1 MKNLIDQFYDVISS
15 ITDAPNLF
23 IEAAGYFLISTLCGK
38 NVRSKLSSS
47 PYELSANDWF
57 MITGSPG
64 VTRKSVVIGHTK
76 RIQKEVLRRVLRKN
90 LMRRDPEDDRP
101 IITIINEVV
110 GSTIIENATP
120 QGLLDH
126 LTSTHEFTPF
136 YSIIAP
142 EFGGIIDQV
151 KEAKYMSG
159 YQSLLSSLYTGE
171 GYSQRMAS
179 TEKVKD
185 KYVSRKRDI
194 PENLYV
200 TALFGMQEPKKY
212 LDASFIEQGLL
223 RRIILLN
230 YEKRER
236 SLPFLDTR
244 RGGQGDDELQ
254 ILKELKSQIY
264 EKTIE
269 YYNVGKILVDPIPG
283 SIAGKI
289 NNQSNE
295 FEKKYTK
302 SKSLID
308 LYRYTMGE
316 HLLKLTMINAIASR
330 SPKQSVDYGYLHL
343 QIEEEDYQK
352 AWNFLS
358 AVLEKSETAISA
370 IGTKHRE
377 RDYVEVKGT
386 LEFVESIVKSYK
398 DGITVK
404 QLINDTN
411 QYSYNLMKIIETL
424 IKAGRIIPV
433 EKRSSDSTLYLYHSK
448 FEGTLSGEPINPAL
462 LESYW

>member
-1 MKNLIDQFYDVISS
+1 MNLIDEYYNVIST

-23 IEAAGYFLISTLCGK
+23 IEAAAYFLISTLCGR

-76 RIQKEVLRRVLRKN
+76 RIQKEVLRKVLRKYSIS
-90 LMRRDPEDDRP
+90 RESDDDRP
-101 IITIINEVV
+101 ITSIINEVV

-126 LTSTHEFTPF
+126 ITSTHKFTPF

-230 YEKRER
+230 YEERER
-236 SLPFLDTR
+236 SLPFLDAR
-244 RGGQGDDELQ
+244 RSEDDKEYGV
-254 ILKELKSQIY
+254 LKELKSLIY
-264 EKTIE
+264 EKTLE
-269 YYNVGKILVDPIPG
+269 YYNVGNERIFVDPIPG
-283 SIAGKI
+283 SIAKKI
-289 NNQSNE
+289 NNQSDE

-302 SKSLID
+302 SKSLVD

-330 SPKQSVDYGYLHL
+330 SPEQSLEYGCLYLP
-343 QIEEEDYQK
+343 IEEEDYQK

-358 AVLEKSETAISA
+358 VVLEKSETAISA

-377 RDYVEVKGT
+377 RDYIEVKGT
-386 LEFVESIVKSYK
+386 LEFVESIIKSYK
-398 DGITVK
+398 EGITVK

-411 QYSYNLMKIIETL
+411 QYSYNLMKIVETL

-433 EKRSSDSTLYLYHSK
+433 EKRSSGSTLYLYHLK
-448 FEGTLSGEPINPAL
+448 FEGTLSGEPINPSL